1 MACLSKEEKVMSE
14 EKNTP
19 KTETDCDSGSCGADF
34 LGGLFNLMNQIEAN
48 KEKEKE
54 NNEA

>member
-48 KEKEKE
+48 KEKE

>member
-1 MACLSKEEKVMSE
+1 MCEATNMP
-14 EKNTP
+14 KN
-19 KTETDCDSGSCGADF
+19 EGDCDSGSCGADF

-48 KEKEKE
+48 KEKEKD